1 MASSSK
7 VRVTEP
13 QAKLVVQTAAAT
25 RKKAAEL
32 TMDDVCDTPPRCD
45 LVNARKEAMNE
56 TNDVNWISLI
66 GYNQIEAENEE
77 QLYSQL
83 NAQSNTRFKDNLDAQ
98 IGIKSA
104 QRHSEQDAINAYRG
118 ALNKQFRNYGVED
131 KRKAEDKQAAM
142 LALKAVR
149 EEQLAEA
156 NAKARYA
163 ELKKRKHELRAV
175 TKLKQALAREKEDNA
190 AKKDNN
196 MAMLK
201 GMLIDNEKQKALK
214 ERARKQEEAE
224 AIVLQQEYAKML
236 QRQEEKR
243 EKQLKEIQ
251 KKQEQKFNALIES
264 TADVGLKAQEDA
276 IRAEKELKR
285 RQRAY
290 DEREAAKK
298 QKLEDEMDL
307 CKAAIDQQIK
317 EKMGKIRA
325 DILDDKA
332 YGKKMSRLHAEYLQ
346 EIEDKKVDKKR
357 KQQEQSEYLQKQ
369 IQDLEDRKKEQK
381 TEMSA
386 TEKLINKSLLDQVRN
401 IRMSPNKKQL
411 MMQKKEKSVNI
422 DPRAP
427 FQWRYAYRKAP
438 F

>member
-175 TKLKQALAREKEDNA
+175 TKLKQALA
-190 AKKDNN
+190 
-196 MAMLK
+196 
-201 GMLIDNEKQKALK
+201 KQKALK

-243 EKQLKEIQ
+243 EKQL
-251 KKQEQKFNALIES
+251 IES

-290 DEREAAKK
+290 DE
-298 QKLEDEMDL
+298 
-307 CKAAIDQQIK
+307 
-317 EKMGKIRA
+317 
-325 DILDDKA
+325 
-332 YGKKMSRLHAEYLQ
+332 
-346 EIEDKKVDKKR
+346 
-357 KQQEQSEYLQKQ
+357 
-369 IQDLEDRKKEQK
+369 
-381 TEMSA
+381 
-386 TEKLINKSLLDQVRN
+386 
-401 IRMSPNKKQL
+401 
-411 MMQKKEKSVNI
+411 
-422 DPRAP
+422 
-427 FQWRYAYRKAP
+427 
-438 F
+438 